1 VLHGSAQQ
9 KKPSSRPSRRDDAED
24 MARLYRGTRAA
35 LMLVVAIG
43 TRLGSIAT

>member
-1 VLHGSAQQ
+1 
-9 KKPSSRPSRRDDAED
+9 
-24 MARLYRGTRAA
+24 LYRGTRAA